1 QRTFLINLIGLSTG
15 LASVLFIY
23 LWVQDE
29 KKVDQGF
36 TDGDQLYQVMI
47 FSQQPDQ
54 VHKSD
59 ALPLPLGNYLR
70 EEIPQLDK
78 VTMTSGI
85 WQQLHLEANGT
96 KVKVAGQMAE
106 PEYFTLLDYP
116 FLAGDPATALQQ
128 RGDIVIS
135 ETLAKTLFPGLSRP
149 EEAVGMPL
157 RWELHEWTEMVVTG
171 VLKDN
176 EGEFSQD
183 FQFTAAF
190 DHYMDIQGDYLQNWA
205 NTAPR

>member
-1 QRTFLINLIGLSTG
+1 MNLFRRFCRPEYVEDIEGDLHERYQLRLQRQGRAKAYRRFIKEVLLLFRPGIVRPLFKIRSNSIDMFKINLKIAFRNIRRYQRTFLINLIGLSTG

-116 FLAGDPATALQQ
+116 FLAGDPATAL
-128 RGDIVIS
+128 
-135 ETLAKTLFPGLSRP
+135 
-149 EEAVGMPL
+149 
-157 RWELHEWTEMVVTG
+157 
-171 VLKDN
+171 
-176 EGEFSQD
+176 
-183 FQFTAAF
+183 
-190 DHYMDIQGDYLQNWA
+190 
-205 NTAPR
+205 